1 MPMGATSAAAANG
14 RLAVDR
20 PVFITEALE
29 IGGRFRRN
37 VCQFGLAMAP
47 AAKRKSSCS
56 GEVARG
62 AVEVVG
68 ALAVPV
74 VWALLAA
81 KQSRQSECQDQFVH
95 HWISDRAAARPDQR
109 FL

>member
-1 MPMGATSAAAANG
+1 MVSLRSIA
-14 RLAVDR
+14 L
-20 PVFITEALE
+20 VFITEALE

-62 AVEVVG
+62 AIEVVG
-68 ALAVPV
+68 ALAVSV
-74 VWALLAA
+74 VWALAA
-81 KQSRQSECQDQFVH
+81 
-95 HWISDRAAARPDQR
+95 
-109 FL
+109 